1 MRNPFMHLVYAVLA
15 VSMIVTTGPQA
26 RAEYPD
32 RVVKI

>member
-1 MRNPFMHLVYAVLA
+1 MRNPFVHSVYAVLA
-15 VSMIVTTGPQA
+15 ASMIITAPQA